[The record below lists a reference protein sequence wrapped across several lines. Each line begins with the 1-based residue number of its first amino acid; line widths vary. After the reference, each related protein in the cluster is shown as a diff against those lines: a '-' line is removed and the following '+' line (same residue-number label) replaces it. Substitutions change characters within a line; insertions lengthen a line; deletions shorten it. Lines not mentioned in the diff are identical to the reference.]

1 MFRSY
6 CGNPLEELYPHPYR
20 AKCSWDGYRLL
31 TPGHSRISLEPAV
44 DSLELSYFFI
54 WLHWGLVAAHVVS
67 LIVACGI

>member
-6 CGNPLEELYPHPYR
+6 CGNPFEELYPHSYR
-20 AKCSWDGYRLL
+20 AKCSWDWIQVANTCAQPLWNQ
-31 TPGHSRISLEPAV
+31 AV
-44 DSLELSYFFI
+44 DSLELYYFFI